1 MRRFIVPCALALSGL
16 SGCQQEADVLAT
28 QFDQSCTTANDCV
41 RVEELTHSGS
51 MCVYHCPDAAINVK
65 AKAAFDAAKTAATSH
80 CTSSAMPGC
89 VAGGPLACTSGRCST
104 APADQDTS
112 NAD

>member
-1 MRRFIVPCALALSGL
+1 VFAGL
-16 SGCQQEADVLAT
+16 VLPACQPDADVLAT
-28 QFDQSCTTANDCV
+28 QFDQSCATVNDCV

-65 AKAAFDAAKTAATSH
+65 AKAAFDAAKSAGTAH

-89 VAGGPLACTSGRCST
+89 AAGGPLACVGGRCST
-104 APADQDTS
+104 AQDNPDST